1 MKIYTH
7 ILIIAFLCI
16 IGQKSLAL
24 NFDDSRTQVRDSVFN
39 EIAFYPEIPDTTKFI
54 SELLEFCD
62 IDRESS
68 SIGHDSISFFQKV
81 KIYGSSADYILIEY
95 EYAEGSGASYPWKY
109 QFLFTSEGT
118 LVETM
123 SALRFEWISIFKN
136 ENPFLLTL
144 TATSKGNGFHNI
156 YQITSDTLENVLD
169 NDLDYFLR
177 TYDAHEDN
185 TINQPKE
192 MSLQIEDRN
201 ADGINDISFVGKI
214 VLIQVPIGEGTWI
227 DSEVID
233 GKTID
238 YSVSN
243 PFKEMNVEFV
253 FLFDKK
259 TGHFKM
265 KEDYNQKYQEMK

>member
-1 MKIYTH
+1 MKNYTH
-7 ILIIAFLCI
+7 FLIIAFLCI
-16 IGQKSLAL
+16 IGQKCLAL
-24 NFDDSRTQVRDSVFN
+24 NFDESRTQARDSVFN
-39 EIAFYPEIPDTTKFI
+39 EISFYPEIPDTTKFV
-54 SELLEFCD
+54 SELLDFCD

-68 SIGHDSISFFQKV
+68 SLGHESISCFRKV
-81 KIYGSSADYILIEY
+81 KIYGSKADYFFIEY

-144 TATSKGNGFHNI
+144 TSTSKGNGFHNI

-185 TINQPKE
+185 SINQPNE
-192 MSLQIEDRN
+192 MRLLIEDRN
-201 ADGINDISFVGKI
+201 ADGIHDISFVGKI
-214 VLIQVPIGEGTWI
+214 VLIQIPIGEGAWI
-227 DSEVID
+227 DGEVID
-233 GKTID
+233 GKTTD

-253 FLFDKK
+253 FLFNNK

-265 KEDYNQKYQEMK
+265 KEDYNKKYQQLK